1 MNEMAVMA
9 MSWEML
15 PPTESV
21 PVNPNPSGMN
31 LEALGQQFSELIS
44 AADGVQGIEGS
55 SVVYPMDMSQSNS
68 LGTMVVAKLDAV
80 GLEFRNNMDRARAT
94 FENAPQDVS
103 LIDAMKAQYEMAV
116 VTLQID
122 VVGKG
127 VQKSV
132 QNVETFLKM
141 Q

>member
-1 MNEMAVMA
+1 MTETAVLA
-9 MSWEML
+9 MSWEVL
-15 PPTESV
+15 PREEAGYSG
-21 PVNPNPSGMN
+21 PSGST
-31 LEALGQQFSELIS
+31 LEILEQRFSELIS
-44 AADGVQGIEGS
+44 APEATQGLENTS
-55 SVVYPMDMSQSNS
+55 AFEAPQPHS
-68 LGTMVVAKLDAV
+68 LSTMLVAKLDAV
-80 GLEFRNNMDRARAT
+80 GMEFKNNMERAHAT
-94 FENAPQDVS
+94 FDSAPQDIS
-103 LIDAMKAQYEMAV
+103 LVDALKAQYEMAV